1 MDFLTPDELIGL
13 IERVFRPAPGERRLA
28 ILIDLPD
35 RALPDR
41 DEWRS
46 RRALAAGWV
55 RELAAIGAAH
65 GLEVG
70 LYGYRNVRA
79 NNAEL
84 PAVAWPVDPDRL
96 PASADE
102 LPEAWSLPLD
112 DVLAAHPLVMAPTEL
127 SATAPLKR
135 LAPRLGFRAATM
147 PGFTA
152 AMVPALR
159 LDYDE
164 VDRRVR
170 LLKGLLDRAEA
181 AELMFLVDGSRRAD
195 LHIDLRHRAAHAS
208 SGLLHEPG
216 IAGNLPSGEA
226 YIVPY
231 EGEHPGDP
239 SRTSGR
245 LPIQLGDDVVVYRIE
260 ANQAVAVEGDEPAAD
275 AARRQLAAEPATGN
289 LAELGLGV
297 LAELGVRP
305 IGQLLLDE
313 KLGLH
318 LAFGRS
324 DHFGGRVGPSDFS
337 RPEAVIHQDHVFL
350 PELQPRVVPAVVELV
365 MPDASR
371 LELMRDGHYTVCFDG
386 KS

>member
-1 MDFLTPDELIGL
+1 
-13 IERVFRPAPGERRLA
+13 
-28 ILIDLPD
+28 
-35 RALPDR
+35 
-41 DEWRS
+41 
-46 RRALAAGWV
+46 
-55 RELAAIGAAH
+55 
-65 GLEVG
+65 
-70 LYGYRNVRA
+70 
-79 NNAEL
+79 
-84 PAVAWPVDPDRL
+84 
-96 PASADE
+96 
-102 LPEAWSLPLD
+102 
-112 DVLAAHPLVMAPTEL
+112 
-127 SATAPLKR
+127 
-135 LAPRLGFRAATM
+135 
-147 PGFTA
+147 
-152 AMVPALR
+152 MVPALR
-159 LDYDE
+159 LDYGE

-181 AELMFLVDGSRRAD
+181 ADLAFLVDGSRRAE

-239 SRTSGR
+239 SRTSGE
-245 LPIQLGDDVVVYRIE
+245 LPIQLGDDVVIYRME
-260 ANQAVAVEGDEPAAD
+260 ANQAVAVQGDGLIAD
-275 AARRQLAAEPATGN
+275 TARRTLAAEPATGN

-350 PELQPRVVPAVVELV
+350 PELQPRVESALVELV
-365 MPDASR
+365 MPDGAR
-371 LELMRDGHYTVCFDG
+371 LELMRDGHYTVSFDG
-386 KS
+386 GS

>member
-1 MDFLTPDELIGL
+1 MEFLATDELSRL
-13 IERVFRPAPGERRLA
+13 IERVFRPAAGERTLA

-35 RALPDR
+35 GLLPDR
-41 DEWRS
+41 DPWRV
-46 RRALAAGWV
+46 RRGLAAGWV
-55 RELAAIGAAH
+55 RELTAARETH

-70 LYGYRNVRA
+70 LFGYRNVRA
-79 NNAEL
+79 NNADLPDVAWRIDPGKL
-84 PAVAWPVDPDRL
+84 PAT
-96 PASADE
+96 ADD
-102 LPEAWSLPLD
+102 LDVGRALPLRE
-112 DVLAAHPLVMAPTEL
+112 VLASHRLVMAPTEL

-135 LAPRLGFRAATM
+135 LAPQLGFRAATM

-159 LDYDE
+159 LDYSE

-181 AELMFLVDGSRRAD
+181 ANLEFLIDGSRSVD
-195 LHIDLRHRAAHAS
+195 LHLDLRHRTAHAS

-216 IAGNLPSGEA
+216 TAGNLPSGEA

-231 EGEHPGDP
+231 EGERPGDP
-239 SRTSGR
+239 SRSSGQ
-245 LPIQLGDDVVVYRIE
+245 LPIQLGDDVAVYRID
-260 ANQAVAVEGDEPAAD
+260 ANQAVDVEGDGPAVD
-275 AARRQLAAEPATGN
+275 AARQTLAAEPATGN

-324 DHFGGRVGPSDFS
+324 DHFGGKVGPSDFS

-350 PELQPRVVPAVVELV
+350 PELQPRVAAARVELV

-371 LELMRDGHYTVCFDG
+371 LELMRDGHYMVRFDG
-386 KS
+386 ET

>member
-1 MDFLTPDELIGL
+1 MDSLTADELVQL
-13 IERVFRPAPGERRLA
+13 IRRVFRPGPDDRALA

-35 RALPDR
+35 AVLPDR
-41 DEWRS
+41 KGWRT
-46 RRALAAGWV
+46 RRSLAAGWA
-55 RELAAIGAAH
+55 RELAAAGGAL
-65 GLEVG
+65 GIEVG
-70 LYGYRNVRA
+70 LFGYRNVRA

-84 PAVAWPVDPDRL
+84 PDIAWRVDPDHL
-96 PASADE
+96 PGTADE
-102 LPEAWSLPLD
+102 LDERRSVPFEE
-112 DVLAAHPLVMAPTEL
+112 VLATHRLVMAPTEL
-127 SATAPLKR
+127 STTAPLKR

-147 PGFTA
+147 PGFTT

-159 LDYDE
+159 LDYHE

-181 AELMFLVDGSRRAD
+181 AELVFMVDGAERAD
-195 LHIDLRHRAAHAS
+195 LHLDLRHRMAHAS

-216 IAGNLPSGEA
+216 TAGNLPSGEA

-231 EGEHPGDP
+231 EGEQPGDP
-239 SRTSGR
+239 SRSAGV
-245 LPIQLGDDVVVYRIE
+245 LPIQLGDEVVSFRIE
-260 ANQAVAVEGDEPAAD
+260 ANQAIAVDSEGPASD
-275 AARRQLAAEPATGN
+275 AARRLLATEPATGN

-297 LAELGVRP
+297 LADLGVKP
-305 IGQLLLDE
+305 IGQVLLDE

-324 DHFGGRVGPSDFS
+324 DHFGGAVGPGDFS

-350 PELQPRVVPAVVELV
+350 PELQPRVVPARVELV

-371 LELMRDGHYTVCFDG
+371 LELMRDGHYTVRFNEG
-386 KS
+386 S

>member
-1 MDFLTPDELIGL
+1 MDCLATEELIRL
-13 IERVFRPAPGERRLA
+13 IERVFRPGPDDRALA

-35 RALPDR
+35 AALPDR
-41 DEWRS
+41 EGWRA
-46 RRALAAGWV
+46 RRVMAAGWA
-55 RELAAIGAAH
+55 RELAAARGALD
-65 GLEVG
+65 LEVG
-70 LYGYRNVRA
+70 LFGYRNVRA

-84 PAVAWPVDPDRL
+84 PERAWRVDPDRL
-96 PASADE
+96 PETADE
-102 LPEAWSLPLD
+102 LDEERSLPFEE
-112 DVLAAHPLVMAPTEL
+112 VLAAHRLVMAPTEL
-127 SATAPLKR
+127 STTAPLKR

-159 LDYDE
+159 LDYHE

-181 AELMFLVDGSRRAD
+181 AELVFVVDGAERAD
-195 LHIDLRHRAAHAS
+195 LHLDLRHRTAHAS

-216 IAGNLPSGEA
+216 TAGNLPSGEA

-231 EGEHPGDP
+231 EGERSGDP
-239 SRTSGR
+239 SRSSGR
-245 LPIQLGDDVVVYRIE
+245 LPIQIGDEVVCFQIE
-260 ANQAVAVEGDEPAAD
+260 ANQAVAIASEGPASD
-275 AARRQLAAEPATGN
+275 AARRLLAEEPATGN

-297 LAELGVRP
+297 LADLGVKP
-305 IGQLLLDE
+305 IGQVLLDE

-324 DHFGGRVGPSDFS
+324 DHFGGRVGPKDFS

-350 PELQPRVVPAVVELV
+350 PELQPRVVPARVELR
-365 MPDASR
+365 MADGSH
-371 LELMRDGHYTVCFDG
+371 LELMREGRYSLSFDDGA
-386 KS
+386 

>member
-1 MDFLTPDELIGL
+1 MDGLSADELVQL
-13 IERVFRPAPGERRLA
+13 ILRAFRPAPNDRTLA

-35 RALPDR
+35 GALPDR
-41 DEWRS
+41 DSWRV
-46 RRALAAGWV
+46 RRGLAAGWV
-55 RELAAIGAAH
+55 RELVATRHDH

-79 NNAEL
+79 NNADLPEITWRIDPDHL
-84 PAVAWPVDPDRL
+84 PAAADDFN
-96 PASADE
+96 AQSA
-102 LPEAWSLPLD
+102 LPLR
-112 DVLAAHPLVMAPTEL
+112 DVLASHRLVMAPTEL

-135 LAPRLGFRAATM
+135 LAPELGFRAATM

-181 AELMFLVDGSRRAD
+181 ADLVFLVDGGRSVD
-195 LHIDLRHRAAHAS
+195 LHLDLRHRTAHAS

-216 IAGNLPSGEA
+216 TAGNLPSGEA

-231 EGEHPGDP
+231 EGERPGDP
-239 SRTSGR
+239 RRSSGQ
-245 LPIQLGDDVVVYRIE
+245 LPIQLGDDVVDYRIE
-260 ANQAVAVEGDEPAAD
+260 ANRAVAVDSEGPTAD
-275 AARRQLAAEPATGN
+275 AARRRLADEPATGN

-324 DHFGGRVGPSDFS
+324 DHFGGSVGPGDFS

-350 PELQPRVVPAVVELV
+350 PELQPRIVAARVELV
-365 MPDASR
+365 LEDGAR
-371 LELMRDGHYTVCFDG
+371 LELMRDGVYSIRFDG
-386 KS
+386 ES

>member
-1 MDFLTPDELIGL
+1 MNGLSADELVQL
-13 IERVFRPAPGERRLA
+13 ILRAFRPAPNDRTLA

-35 RALPDR
+35 GALPDR
-41 DEWRS
+41 DSWRV
-46 RRALAAGWV
+46 RRGLAAGWV
-55 RELAAIGAAH
+55 RELTAAREAH

-70 LYGYRNVRA
+70 LFGYRNVRA
-79 NNAEL
+79 NNADLPDVAWRIDPENL
-84 PAVAWPVDPDRL
+84 PAT
-96 PASADE
+96 ADD
-102 LPEAWSLPLD
+102 LDVGRALPLRE
-112 DVLAAHPLVMAPTEL
+112 VLASYRLVMAPTEL

-135 LAPRLGFRAATM
+135 LAPQLGFRAATM

-159 LDYDE
+159 LDYNE

-170 LLKGLLDRAEA
+170 LLKGILDRAEA
-181 AELMFLVDGSRRAD
+181 AELVFLVDRAERAE
-195 LHIDLRHRAAHAS
+195 LHLDLRHRTAHAS

-216 IAGNLPSGEA
+216 TAGNLPSGEA

-231 EGEHPGDP
+231 EGERPGDP
-239 SRTSGR
+239 SRSSGQ
-245 LPIQLGDDVVVYRIE
+245 LPIQLGDDVAVYRID
-260 ANQAVAVEGDEPAAD
+260 ANQAVDVEGDGPAVD
-275 AARRQLAAEPATGN
+275 AARQTLAAEPATGN

-324 DHFGGRVGPSDFS
+324 DHFGGKVGPSDFS

-350 PELQPRVVPAVVELV
+350 PELQPRVAAARVELV

-371 LELMRDGHYTVCFDG
+371 LELMQDGHYMVRFDG
-386 KS
+386 GT

>member
-1 MDFLTPDELIGL
+1 MERLSSEELVGL
-13 IERVFRPAPGERRLA
+13 IEKAFRPGADDSALA
-28 ILIDLPD
+28 VLIDLPD
-35 RALPDR
+35 GALPDR
-41 DEWRS
+41 DSWRV
-46 RRALAAGWV
+46 RRELAAGWA
-55 RELAAIGAAH
+55 RELAAAGAAH

-70 LYGYRNVRA
+70 IFGYRNVRA
-79 NNAEL
+79 NNADLPDIAWRIDPDDL
-84 PAVAWPVDPDRL
+84 PAT
-96 PASADE
+96 ADD
-102 LPEAWSLPLD
+102 LDVGRALPLL
-112 DVLAAHPLVMAPTEL
+112 DVLAAHRLIMAPTEL

-159 LDYDE
+159 LDYSE

-181 AELMFLVDGSRRAD
+181 ADLEFIIDGGRSAD
-195 LHIDLRHRAAHAS
+195 LHLDLRHRLAHAS

-216 IAGNLPSGEA
+216 TAGNLPSGEA

-231 EGEHPGDP
+231 EGERPGDA
-239 SRTSGR
+239 SRSAGV
-245 LPIQLGDDVVVYRIE
+245 LPIQLGDEVVVYRIE
-260 ANQAVAVEGDEPAAD
+260 ANQAVAIDSAGVASNAV
-275 AARRQLAAEPATGN
+275 RRLLAEEPATGN

-324 DHFGGRVGPSDFS
+324 DHFGGAVGPGDFS

-350 PELQPRVVPAVVELV
+350 PELQPRIVAARVELV
-365 MPDASR
+365 MEDGVR
-371 LELMRDGHYTVCFDG
+371 LELMRDGIYTVRFDG
-386 KS
+386 KA

>member
-1 MDFLTPDELIGL
+1 MDRLRSEELVGL
-13 IERVFRPAPGERRLA
+13 IEKAFRPGADDSALA
-28 ILIDLPD
+28 VLIDLPD
-35 RALPDR
+35 HALPDR
-41 DEWRS
+41 DSWQV

-55 RELAAIGAAH
+55 RELLAARHDH

-70 LYGYRNVRA
+70 LFGYRNVRA
-79 NNAEL
+79 NNADLPDSAWRINPDDL
-84 PAVAWPVDPDRL
+84 PAT
-96 PASADE
+96 ADDLDDE
-102 LPEAWSLPLD
+102 RALPLL
-112 DVLAAHPLVMAPTEL
+112 DVLAGHRLVMAPTEL

-135 LAPRLGFRAATM
+135 LAPELGFRAATM

-170 LLKGLLDRAEA
+170 LLKGMLDRAEA
-181 AELMFLVDGSRRAD
+181 ADLEFLIDGSRRVD
-195 LHIDLRHRAAHAS
+195 LHLDLRHRTAHAS

-216 IAGNLPSGEA
+216 TAGNLPSGEA

-231 EGEHPGDP
+231 EGERPGDP
-239 SRTSGR
+239 SRSAGS
-245 LPIQLGDDVVVYRIE
+245 LPIQLGDDVVDYRIE
-260 ANQAVAVEGDEPAAD
+260 ANRAVAVDSEGPTAD
-275 AARRQLAAEPATGN
+275 AARRRLADEPATGN
-289 LAELGLGV
+289 IAELGLGV

-324 DHFGGRVGPSDFS
+324 DHFGGAVGPGDFS

-350 PELQPRVVPAVVELV
+350 PELQPRIVAARVELV
-365 MPDASR
+365 MEDGSR
-371 LELMRDGHYTVCFDG
+371 LELMRDGHYTVRFNG
-386 KS
+386 ES

>member
-1 MDFLTPDELIGL
+1 VNSLTVDELVQL
-13 IERVFRPAPGERRLA
+13 IRRVFRPGPDDGALA

-35 RALPDR
+35 AALPDH
-41 DEWRS
+41 EGWRT
-46 RRALAAGWV
+46 RRTLAAGWA
-55 RELAAIGAAH
+55 RELAAAGGAL
-65 GLEVG
+65 GIEVG
-70 LYGYRNVRA
+70 LFGYRNVRA

-84 PAVAWPVDPDRL
+84 PDSAWQVDPDRL
-96 PASADE
+96 PATADE
-102 LPEAWSLPLD
+102 LDERRSLRFEE
-112 DVLAAHPLVMAPTEL
+112 VLATHRLVMAPTEL
-127 SATAPLKR
+127 STTAPLKR

-147 PGFTA
+147 PGFTT

-159 LDYDE
+159 LDYHE

-181 AELMFLVDGSRRAD
+181 ADLVFLVDGAERVD
-195 LHIDLRHRAAHAS
+195 LHLDLRHRTAHAS

-216 IAGNLPSGEA
+216 TAGNLPSGEA

-231 EGEHPGDP
+231 EGEHAGDP
-239 SRTSGR
+239 SGSSGR
-245 LPIQLGDDVVVYRIE
+245 LPIQLGDEVVWFRIE
-260 ANQAVAVEGDEPAAD
+260 ANQAVAIDSEGPASD
-275 AARRQLAAEPATGN
+275 AARRLLAAEPATGN

-297 LAELGVRP
+297 LADLGVKP
-305 IGQLLLDE
+305 IGQVLLDE

-324 DHFGGRVGPSDFS
+324 DHFGGRVGPKDFS

-350 PELQPRVVPAVVELV
+350 PELQPRVVPARVELV

-371 LELMRDGHYTVCFDG
+371 LELIRDGRYTVRFDEG
-386 KS
+386 S

>member
-1 MDFLTPDELIGL
+1 MECLATDELSRL
-13 IERVFRPAPGERRLA
+13 IERVFRPAAGERTLA

-35 RALPDR
+35 GLLPDR
-41 DEWRS
+41 DSWRV
-46 RRALAAGWV
+46 RRALAADWV
-55 RELAAIGAAH
+55 RELIAAREAH

-70 LYGYRNVRA
+70 LFGYRNVRA
-79 NNAEL
+79 NNADLPDVAWQIDPENL
-84 PAVAWPVDPDRL
+84 PAT
-96 PASADE
+96 ADD
-102 LPEAWSLPLD
+102 LDDQRSLPMAA
-112 DVLAAHPLVMAPTEL
+112 VLASHRLVMAPTEL

-135 LAPRLGFRAATM
+135 LAPQLGFRAATM

-159 LDYDE
+159 LDYSE

-181 AELMFLVDGSRRAD
+181 ADLEFRVDGGRSVD
-195 LHIDLRHRAAHAS
+195 LHLDLRHRTAHAS

-216 IAGNLPSGEA
+216 TAGNLPSGEA

-231 EGEHPGDP
+231 EGERPGDP
-239 SRTSGR
+239 SRSSGR
-245 LPIQLGDDVVVYRIE
+245 LPIQLGDDVAVYRID
-260 ANQAVAVEGDEPAAD
+260 ANQAVGVEGDGPAVD
-275 AARRQLAAEPATGN
+275 AARRTPAAEPATGN

-324 DHFGGRVGPSDFS
+324 DHFGGNVGPSDFS

-350 PELQPRVVPAVVELV
+350 PELQPRVAAARVELV

-371 LELMRDGHYTVCFDG
+371 LELMRDGHYMVRFDG
-386 KS
+386 GT

>member
-1 MDFLTPDELIGL
+1 MDRLSSEELIGL
-13 IERVFRPAPGERRLA
+13 IEKAFHPGADDSALA
-28 ILIDLPD
+28 VLIDLPD
-35 RALPDR
+35 HALPDR
-41 DEWRS
+41 DSWQV

-55 RELAAIGAAH
+55 RELIAARHAH

-70 LYGYRNVRA
+70 LFGYRNVRA
-79 NNAEL
+79 NNADLPDIAWRIDPDNL
-84 PAVAWPVDPDRL
+84 PAT
-96 PASADE
+96 ADD
-102 LPEAWSLPLD
+102 LDVGRALPLL
-112 DVLAAHPLVMAPTEL
+112 DVLAAHRLVMAPTEL

-135 LAPRLGFRAATM
+135 LAPRFGFRAATM

-181 AELMFLVDGSRRAD
+181 ADLVFLVDGSRRVD
-195 LHIDLRHRAAHAS
+195 LHLDLRHRTAHAS

-216 IAGNLPSGEA
+216 TAGNLPSGEA

-231 EGEHPGDP
+231 EGERPGDP
-239 SRTSGR
+239 SRSSGQ
-245 LPIQLGDDVVVYRIE
+245 LPIQLGDDVAVYRID
-260 ANQAVAVEGDEPAAD
+260 ANQAVGVEGDGPAVD
-275 AARRQLAAEPATGN
+275 AARQTLADEPATGN

-324 DHFGGRVGPSDFS
+324 DHFGGNVGPSDFS

-350 PELQPRVVPAVVELV
+350 PELQPRVVAARVELV

-371 LELMRDGHYTVCFDG
+371 LELMRDGHYMVRFDG
-386 KS
+386 GT

>member
-1 MDFLTPDELIGL
+1 MDGLSADELVQL
-13 IERVFRPAPGERRLA
+13 ILRVFKPASRDRRLA
-28 ILIDLPD
+28 VLIDLPD

-41 DEWRS
+41 DEWRA

-55 RELAAIGAAH
+55 RALAAARDTC
-65 GLEVG
+65 GLEVE
-70 LYGYRNVRA
+70 LFAYRNVRS

-84 PAVAWPVDPDRL
+84 PAMAWPVDPGRL
-96 PASADE
+96 PATADE
-102 LPEAWSLPLD
+102 LADERSLPLD
-112 DVLAAHPLVMAPTEL
+112 DVLAGHRLVMAPTEL

-159 LDYDE
+159 LDYGE

-181 AELMFLVDGSRRAD
+181 ADLAFLVDGSRRAE

-239 SRTSGR
+239 SRTSGE
-245 LPIQLGDDVVVYRIE
+245 LPIQLGDDVVIYRME
-260 ANQAVAVEGDEPAAD
+260 ANQAVAVQGDGLIAD
-275 AARRQLAAEPATGN
+275 TARRTLAAEPATGN

-350 PELQPRVVPAVVELV
+350 PELQPRVESALVELV
-365 MPDASR
+365 MPDGAR
-371 LELMRDGHYTVCFDG
+371 LELMRDGHYTVSFDVG
-386 KS
+386 S

>member
-1 MDFLTPDELIGL
+1 MECLATDELSRL
-13 IERVFRPAPGERRLA
+13 IERVFRPAAGERTLA

-35 RALPDR
+35 GLLPDR
-41 DEWRS
+41 DPWRV

-55 RELAAIGAAH
+55 RELIAAREAH

-70 LYGYRNVRA
+70 IFGYRNVRA
-79 NNAEL
+79 NNADLPDVAWRIDPGKL
-84 PAVAWPVDPDRL
+84 PAT
-96 PASADE
+96 ADD
-102 LPEAWSLPLD
+102 LDVGRALPLRE
-112 DVLAAHPLVMAPTEL
+112 VLASHRLVMAPTEL

-135 LAPRLGFRAATM
+135 LAPQLGFRAATM

-159 LDYDE
+159 LDYSE

-181 AELMFLVDGSRRAD
+181 ADLEFRIDGGRSVD
-195 LHIDLRHRAAHAS
+195 LHLDLRHRTAHAS

-216 IAGNLPSGEA
+216 TAGNLPSGEA

-231 EGEHPGDP
+231 EGERPGDP
-239 SRTSGR
+239 SRSSGR
-245 LPIQLGDDVVVYRIE
+245 LPIQLGDDVAVYRID
-260 ANQAVAVEGDEPAAD
+260 ANQAVGVEGDGPAVD
-275 AARRQLAAEPATGN
+275 AARQTLAAEPATGN

-324 DHFGGRVGPSDFS
+324 DHFGGNVGPSDFS

-350 PELQPRVVPAVVELV
+350 PELQPRVAAARVELV

-371 LELMRDGHYTVCFDG
+371 LELMRDGHYMVRFDG
-386 KS
+386 GT